1 MKKVVIITGASR
13 GFGEL
18 IAKKFQKQ
26 KFQVIATMRNVNS
39 SPSLMELDN
48 VDIKKL
54 DVTNKSDIKNVVDFT
69 IKKYGRIDILINNA
83 GYGAFGLLE
92 EASEQE
98 IRNQF
103 DVNYFGLIDC
113 IRGVLPQ
120 MRKQKDG
127 VIINISS
134 IAGRFGLPFTSLYN
148 SSKFAVEGLTEC
160 LHYELSLFG
169 IDIKTVAPGS
179 FRTGFHDSVNF
190 TENEKKEELD
200 DIRENLKKALE
211 EGIKNEP
218 PFPFGF
224 GNSDDVANFVFKQS
238 ITKSKVSNFIGRDT
252 KIINFFIKIFGREL
266 LFKIIKKLWF
276 SRILPK
282 KELWRDTISKVYCL
296 FAFF

>member
-13 GFGEL
+13 GFGEV
-18 IAKKFQKQ
+18 IAKKCQKENS
-26 KFQVIATMRNVNS
+26 QVIATMRNIDS
-39 SPSLMELDN
+39 SPSLKTLENL
-48 VDIKKL
+48 DIKKL
-54 DVTNKSDIKNVVDFT
+54 DVTVKSDLKNVVNYT
-69 IKKYGRIDILINNA
+69 VEKYGRIDILINNA
-83 GYGAFGLLE
+83 GYGAFGFLE
-92 EASEQE
+92 EASDEE

-103 DVNYFGLIDC
+103 NVNYFGLIDC
-113 IRGVLPQ
+113 IKGVLPQ

-127 VIINISS
+127 VIVNISS

-179 FRTGFHDSVNF
+179 FRTGFHDSINF
-190 TENEKKEELD
+190 TEDEKKEDLD
-200 DIRENLKKALE
+200 VVRENLKKALE
-211 EGIKNEP
+211 DGIKNQP

-224 GNSDDVANFVFKQS
+224 GNNDDVANFVFKKS

-282 KELWRDTISKVYCL
+282 KEL
-296 FAFF
+296 

>member
-18 IAKKFQKQ
+18 IAKKFQKEN
-26 KFQVIATMRNVNS
+26 FQVIATMRNINS
-39 SPSLMELDN
+39 SPSLKKLEN

-54 DVTNKSDIKNVVDFT
+54 DVTVKSDIKNVVDYT
-69 IKKYGRIDILINNA
+69 VEKYGRIDILINNA
-83 GYGAFGLLE
+83 GYGAFGFLE
-92 EASEQE
+92 EASDEE

-103 DVNYFGLIDC
+103 NVNYFGLIDC
-113 IRGVLPQ
+113 IKGVLPQ

-127 VIINISS
+127 VIVNISS

-179 FRTGFHDSVNF
+179 FRTGFHDSINF
-190 TENEKKEELD
+190 TEDEKKEDLD
-200 DIRENLKKALE
+200 VVRENLKKALE
-211 EGIKNEP
+211 DGIKNEP

-224 GNSDDVANFVFKQS
+224 GNNDDVANFVFKKS

-282 KELWRDTISKVYCL
+282 KEL
-296 FAFF
+296 

>member
-18 IAKKFQKQ
+18 IAKKFQKEN
-26 KFQVIATMRNVNS
+26 FQVIATMRNIDS
-39 SPSLMELDN
+39 SPILKKLEN
-48 VDIKKL
+48 VDIKRL
-54 DVTNKSDIKNVVDFT
+54 DVTVKSDIKNVVDYT
-69 IKKYGRIDILINNA
+69 VKKYGRIDILINNA
-83 GYGAFGLLE
+83 GYGAFGFLE
-92 EASEQE
+92 EASDEE

-103 DVNYFGLIDC
+103 NVNYFGLIDC
-113 IRGVLPQ
+113 IKGVLPQ

-127 VIINISS
+127 VIVNISS

-179 FRTGFHDSVNF
+179 FRTGFHDSINF
-190 TENEKKEELD
+190 TEDEKKEDLD
-200 DIRENLKKALE
+200 VVRENLKKALE
-211 EGIKNEP
+211 DGIKNEP

-224 GNSDDVANFVFKQS
+224 GNNDDVANFVFKKS

-282 KELWRDTISKVYCL
+282 KEL
-296 FAFF
+296 

>member
-18 IAKKFQKQ
+18 IAKKFQKEN
-26 KFQVIATMRNVNS
+26 FQVIATMRNVDS
-39 SPSLMELDN
+39 SPSLKKLEN

-54 DVTNKSDIKNVVDFT
+54 DVTVKSDIKNVVEYT
-69 IKKYGRIDILINNA
+69 VEKYGRIDILINNA
-83 GYGAFGLLE
+83 GYGAFGFLE
-92 EASEQE
+92 EASDEE

-103 DVNYFGLIDC
+103 NVNYFGLIDC
-113 IRGVLPQ
+113 IKGVLPQ

-127 VIINISS
+127 VIVNISS

-179 FRTGFHDSVNF
+179 FRTGFHDSINF
-190 TENEKKEELD
+190 TEDEKKEDLD
-200 DIRENLKKALE
+200 VVRENLKKALE
-211 EGIKNEP
+211 DGIKNEP

-224 GNSDDVANFVFKQS
+224 GNNDDVANFVLKKS
-238 ITKSKVSNFIGRDT
+238 ITKSKVYNFIGRDT

-282 KELWRDTISKVYCL
+282 KEL
-296 FAFF
+296 

>member
-26 KFQVIATMRNVNS
+26 KFQVIATMRNVDS

-252 KIINFFIKIFGREL
+252 KIKNFFIKIFGREL

-282 KELWRDTISKVYCL
+282 KEL
-296 FAFF
+296 

>member
-18 IAKKFQKQ
+18 IAKKFQKEN
-26 KFQVIATMRNVNS
+26 FQVIATMRNIDS
-39 SPSLMELDN
+39 SPLLKKLEN
-48 VDIKKL
+48 VDIKRL
-54 DVTNKSDIKNVVDFT
+54 DVTVKSDIKNVVDYT
-69 IKKYGRIDILINNA
+69 VEKYGRIDILINNA
-83 GYGAFGLLE
+83 GYGAFGFLE
-92 EASEQE
+92 EASNEE

-103 DVNYFGLIDC
+103 NVNYFGLIDC
-113 IRGVLPQ
+113 IKGVLPQ

-127 VIINISS
+127 VIVNISS

-179 FRTGFHDSVNF
+179 FRTGFHDSINF
-190 TENEKKEELD
+190 TEDEKKEDLD
-200 DIRENLKKALE
+200 VVRENLKKALE
-211 EGIKNEP
+211 DGIKNEP

-224 GNSDDVANFVFKQS
+224 GNNDDVANFVFKKS

-282 KELWRDTISKVYCL
+282 KEL
-296 FAFF
+296 

>member
-18 IAKKFQKQ
+18 IAKKFQKEN
-26 KFQVIATMRNVNS
+26 FQVIATMRNINS
-39 SPSLMELDN
+39 SPSLKKLENL
-48 VDIKKL
+48 DIKKL
-54 DVTNKSDIKNVVDFT
+54 DVTVKSDIKNVVDYT
-69 IKKYGRIDILINNA
+69 VEKYGRIDILINNA
-83 GYGAFGLLE
+83 GYGAFGFLE
-92 EASEQE
+92 EASDEE

-103 DVNYFGLIDC
+103 NVNYFGLIDC
-113 IRGVLPQ
+113 IKGVLPQ

-127 VIINISS
+127 VIVNISS

-179 FRTGFHDSVNF
+179 FRTGFHDSINF
-190 TENEKKEELD
+190 TEDEKKEDLD
-200 DIRENLKKALE
+200 VIRENLKKALE
-211 EGIKNEP
+211 DGIKNEP

-224 GNSDDVANFVFKQS
+224 GNNDDVANFVFKKS

-282 KELWRDTISKVYCL
+282 KEL
-296 FAFF
+296 

>member
-18 IAKKFQKQ
+18 IAKKFQKEN
-26 KFQVIATMRNVNS
+26 FQVIATMRNIDS
-39 SPSLMELDN
+39 SPSLKKLENL
-48 VDIKKL
+48 DIKKL
-54 DVTNKSDIKNVVDFT
+54 DVTVKSDIKNVVDYT
-69 IKKYGRIDILINNA
+69 VEKYGRVDILINNA
-83 GYGAFGLLE
+83 GYGAFGFLE
-92 EASEQE
+92 EASDEE

-103 DVNYFGLIDC
+103 NVNYFGLIDC
-113 IRGVLPQ
+113 IKGVLPQ

-127 VIINISS
+127 VIVNISS

-179 FRTGFHDSVNF
+179 FRTGFHDSINF
-190 TENEKKEELD
+190 TEDEKKEDLD
-200 DIRENLKKALE
+200 VVRENLKKALE
-211 EGIKNEP
+211 DGIKNEP

-224 GNSDDVANFVFKQS
+224 GNNDDVANFVFKKS

-282 KELWRDTISKVYCL
+282 KEL
-296 FAFF
+296 

>member
-18 IAKKFQKQ
+18 IAKKFQKEN
-26 KFQVIATMRNVNS
+26 FQVIATMRNVDS
-39 SPSLMELDN
+39 SPSLKKLEN

-54 DVTNKSDIKNVVDFT
+54 DVTVKSDIKNVVEYT
-69 IKKYGRIDILINNA
+69 VEKYGRIDILINNA
-83 GYGAFGLLE
+83 GYGAFGFLE
-92 EASEQE
+92 EASDEE

-103 DVNYFGLIDC
+103 NVNYFGLIDC
-113 IRGVLPQ
+113 IKGVLPQ

-127 VIINISS
+127 VIVNISS

-179 FRTGFHDSVNF
+179 FRTGFHDSINF
-190 TENEKKEELD
+190 TEDEKKEDLD
-200 DIRENLKKALE
+200 VVRENLKKALE
-211 EGIKNEP
+211 DGIKNQP

-224 GNSDDVANFVFKQS
+224 GNNDDVANFVFKKS

-276 SRILPK
+276 SRILTK
-282 KELWRDTISKVYCL
+282 KEL
-296 FAFF
+296 

>member
-18 IAKKFQKQ
+18 IAKKFQKE
-26 KFQVIATMRNVNS
+26 KFQVIATMRNVDS

-54 DVTNKSDIKNVVDFT
+54 DVTNKYDIKNVVDFT
-69 IKKYGRIDILINNA
+69 IKKYGRINILINNA

-179 FRTGFHDSVNF
+179 FRTGFLDSVNF

-211 EGIKNEP
+211 DGIKNEP

-282 KELWRDTISKVYCL
+282 KEL
-296 FAFF
+296 

>member
-18 IAKKFQKQ
+18 IAKKFQKEN
-26 KFQVIATMRNVNS
+26 FQVIATMRNIDS
-39 SPSLMELDN
+39 SPSLKKLENL
-48 VDIKKL
+48 DIKKL
-54 DVTNKSDIKNVVDFT
+54 DVTVKSDIKNVVDYT
-69 IKKYGRIDILINNA
+69 VEKYGRIDILINNA
-83 GYGAFGLLE
+83 GYGAFGFLE
-92 EASEQE
+92 EASDEE

-103 DVNYFGLIDC
+103 NVNYFGLIDC
-113 IRGVLPQ
+113 IKGVLPQ

-127 VIINISS
+127 VIVNISS

-148 SSKFAVEGLTEC
+148 YSKFAVEGLTEC
-160 LHYELSLFG
+160 LNYELSLFG

-179 FRTGFHDSVNF
+179 FRTGFHDSINF
-190 TENEKKEELD
+190 TEDEKKEDLD
-200 DIRENLKKALE
+200 VVRENLKKALE
-211 EGIKNEP
+211 DGIKNQP

-224 GNSDDVANFVFKQS
+224 GNNDDVANFVFKKS

-282 KELWRDTISKVYCL
+282 KEL
-296 FAFF
+296 

>member
-18 IAKKFQKQ
+18 IAKKFQKEN
-26 KFQVIATMRNVNS
+26 FQVIATMRNVDS
-39 SPSLMELDN
+39 SPSLKKLEN

-54 DVTNKSDIKNVVDFT
+54 DVTVMSDIKNVVDYT
-69 IKKYGRIDILINNA
+69 VEKYGRIDILINNA
-83 GYGAFGLLE
+83 GYGAFGFLE
-92 EASEQE
+92 EASDEE

-103 DVNYFGLIDC
+103 NVNYFGLIDC
-113 IRGVLPQ
+113 IKGVLPQ

-127 VIINISS
+127 VIVNISS

-179 FRTGFHDSVNF
+179 FRTGFHDSINF
-190 TENEKKEELD
+190 TEDEKKEDLD
-200 DIRENLKKALE
+200 VVRENLKKALE
-211 EGIKNEP
+211 DGIKNQP

-224 GNSDDVANFVFKQS
+224 GNNDDVANFVFKKS

-282 KELWRDTISKVYCL
+282 KEL
-296 FAFF
+296 

>member
-18 IAKKFQKQ
+18 IAKKFQKEN
-26 KFQVIATMRNVNS
+26 FQVIATMRNVDS
-39 SPSLMELDN
+39 SPSLKKLEN

-54 DVTNKSDIKNVVDFT
+54 DVTVKSDIKNVVECT
-69 IKKYGRIDILINNA
+69 VEKYGRIDILINNA
-83 GYGAFGLLE
+83 GYGAFGFLE
-92 EASEQE
+92 EASDEE

-103 DVNYFGLIDC
+103 NVNYFGLIDC
-113 IRGVLPQ
+113 IKGVLPQ

-127 VIINISS
+127 VIVNISS

-179 FRTGFHDSVNF
+179 FRTGFHDSINF
-190 TENEKKEELD
+190 TEDEKKEDLD
-200 DIRENLKKALE
+200 VVRENLKKALE
-211 EGIKNEP
+211 DGIKNEP

-224 GNSDDVANFVFKQS
+224 GNNDDVANFVFKKS
-238 ITKSKVSNFIGRDT
+238 ITKSKVSNFVGRDT

-282 KELWRDTISKVYCL
+282 KEL
-296 FAFF
+296 

>member
-18 IAKKFQKQ
+18 IAKKFQKEN
-26 KFQVIATMRNVNS
+26 FQVIATMRNIDS
-39 SPSLMELDN
+39 SPSLKKLENL
-48 VDIKKL
+48 DIKKL
-54 DVTNKSDIKNVVDFT
+54 DVTVKSDIKNVVDYT
-69 IKKYGRIDILINNA
+69 VEKYGRIDILINNA
-83 GYGAFGLLE
+83 GYGAFGFLE
-92 EASEQE
+92 EASDEE

-103 DVNYFGLIDC
+103 NVNYFGLIDC
-113 IRGVLPQ
+113 IKGVLPQ

-127 VIINISS
+127 VIVNISS

-179 FRTGFHDSVNF
+179 FRTGFHDSINF
-190 TENEKKEELD
+190 TEDEKKEDLD
-200 DIRENLKKALE
+200 VIRENLKKALE
-211 EGIKNEP
+211 DGIKNKP

-224 GNSDDVANFVFKQS
+224 GNNDDVANFVFKKS

-282 KELWRDTISKVYCL
+282 KEL
-296 FAFF
+296 

>member
-18 IAKKFQKQ
+18 IAKKFQKEN
-26 KFQVIATMRNVNS
+26 FQVIATMRNINS
-39 SPSLMELDN
+39 SPSLKKLENL
-48 VDIKKL
+48 DIKKL
-54 DVTNKSDIKNVVDFT
+54 DVTVKSDIKNVVDYT
-69 IKKYGRIDILINNA
+69 VEKYGRIDILINNA
-83 GYGAFGLLE
+83 GYGAFGFLE
-92 EASEQE
+92 EASDEE

-103 DVNYFGLIDC
+103 NVNYFGLIDC
-113 IRGVLPQ
+113 IKGVLPQ

-127 VIINISS
+127 VIVNISS

-179 FRTGFHDSVNF
+179 FRTGFHDSINF
-190 TENEKKEELD
+190 TEDEKKEDLD
-200 DIRENLKKALE
+200 VVRENLKKALE
-211 EGIKNEP
+211 DGIKNEP

-224 GNSDDVANFVFKQS
+224 GNNDDVANFVFKKS

-252 KIINFFIKIFGREL
+252 KIINFFIKIFCREL

-282 KELWRDTISKVYCL
+282 KEL
-296 FAFF
+296 

>member
-18 IAKKFQKQ
+18 IAKKFQKEN
-26 KFQVIATMRNVNS
+26 FQVIATMRNINS
-39 SPSLMELDN
+39 SPSLKKLENL
-48 VDIKKL
+48 DIKKL
-54 DVTNKSDIKNVVDFT
+54 DVTVKSDIKNVVDYT
-69 IKKYGRIDILINNA
+69 VEKYGRIDILINNA
-83 GYGAFGLLE
+83 GYGAFGFLE
-92 EASEQE
+92 EASDEE

-103 DVNYFGLIDC
+103 NVNYFGLIDC
-113 IRGVLPQ
+113 IKGVLPQ

-127 VIINISS
+127 VIVNISS

-179 FRTGFHDSVNF
+179 FRTGFHDSINF
-190 TENEKKEELD
+190 TEDEKKEDLD
-200 DIRENLKKALE
+200 VVRENLKKALE
-211 EGIKNEP
+211 DGIKNQP

-224 GNSDDVANFVFKQS
+224 GNNDDVANFVFKKS

-252 KIINFFIKIFGREL
+252 KIINFFIKVFGREL

-282 KELWRDTISKVYCL
+282 KEL
-296 FAFF
+296 